1 MAFAVKITGYSKADE
16 KVLMEIEPSWWD
28 AGELMRD
35 TRFVQSRKGRVYCAY
50 DADLTLT
57 EMREL
62 HERYKGNVTTVQKWL
77 CFRFNRLSPP
87 CRNLQDALFH
97 RPHRYS
103 RFHVNVFEWDSGL

>member
-35 TRFVQSRKGRVYCAY
+35 TRFVQSRKGRVYYAY